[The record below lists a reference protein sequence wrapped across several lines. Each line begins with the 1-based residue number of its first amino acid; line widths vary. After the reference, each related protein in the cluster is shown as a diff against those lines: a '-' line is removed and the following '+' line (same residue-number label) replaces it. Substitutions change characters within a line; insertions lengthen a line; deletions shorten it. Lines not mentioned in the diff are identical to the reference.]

1 MMKAVTA
8 MATIQKR
15 SNGYFISVSCGYDNT
30 GKQIRR
36 TMTYRPETGM
46 TAKQIEKEVKRQAVL
61 FEEKCRSG
69 NILSGSVKFA
79 TFSEM
84 WLDDHKRQLRPKTY
98 SRYKA
103 MLPRINAAIGHL
115 RLDRIQPLHLRKFY
129 DNLAES
135 GVRADIKY
143 KCNIDVAG
151 YMKEHKLTGAEISR
165 CSGLSSATV
174 SSLKK
179 GNNVTEKSAAAFAEY
194 MGQRL
199 DKLFTAVDADKTLSG
214 KTVLHH
220 HRLISSILSTA
231 VEWGVIASNPCDR
244 TQAPKAEKTEPR
256 YLDEKQAA
264 AMLELLDY
272 EPFDFRIMIRVLLF
286 TGLRRG
292 ELLGLEWQDID
303 FEKRLL
309 NVRRSSLYLP
319 ELGVYEDETKNDS
332 SDRLFKVSQTVID
345 DLKEYRVWQL
355 EQRLKVGDRW
365 HDTNR
370 LFTNPEGKPLN
381 PDTLSG
387 WFSDF
392 VKAHRDELPYVSVH
406 SLRHTN
412 ATLQIAAGV
421 PITTVSMRL
430 GHANA
435 ATTGRIY
442 AHAIKSADEAAAE
455 AIEDLLVPKKKNIG

>member
-1 MMKAVTA
+1 MKAVTA

-15 SNGYFISVSCGYDNT
+15 NNSYLISVSCGYDNT

-36 TMTYRPETGM
+36 TMTYKPEPNM
-46 TAKQIEKEVKRQAVL
+46 TAKQIEKEVQRQAVL

-69 NILSGSVKFA
+69 NILNGSVKFA
-79 TFSEM
+79 AFSEM

-165 CSGLSSATV
+165 RSGLSSATV

-220 HRLISSILSTA
+220 HRLISSILGTA

-319 ELGVYEDETKNDS
+319 EMGVYQDDTKNDS
-332 SDRLFKVSQTVID
+332 SDRIFKVSQTVID
-345 DLKEYRVWQL
+345 DLRDFRVWQL

-365 HDTNR
+365 HNTNR

-392 VKAHRDELPYVSVH
+392 VKAHRDVLPYVSVH

-430 GHANA
+430 GHSNT

-455 AIEDLLVPKKKNIG
+455 AIDDILVPKSKKTG

>member
-1 MMKAVTA
+1 

-36 TMTYRPETGM
+36 TMTYRPEEGM

-79 TFSEM
+79 VFSEM

-165 CSGLSSATV
+165 RSGLSSATV

-220 HRLISSILSTA
+220 HRLISSILGTA

-264 AMLELLDY
+264 AMLALLDY

-355 EQRLKVGDRW
+355 EQRFKVGDRW

-430 GHANA
+430 GHSNA

-455 AIEDLLVPKKKNIG
+455 AIDDILVPKRKNIG

>member
-1 MMKAVTA
+1 MKK
-8 MATIQKR
+8 MPTIQKR
-15 SNGYFISVSCGYDNT
+15 NNSYLISVSCGYDNT

-36 TMTYRPETGM
+36 TMTYKPEPNM
-46 TAKQIEKEVKRQAVL
+46 TAKQIEKEVQRQAVL

-69 NILSGSVKFA
+69 NILNGSVKFA
-79 TFSEM
+79 AFSEM

-129 DNLAES
+129 ENLAES
-135 GVRADIKY
+135 GIRADIKY
-143 KCNIDVAG
+143 KCNIDVAA
-151 YMKEHKLTGAEISR
+151 YMAENKLTGADISR

-174 SSLKK
+174 SSLKQ
-179 GNNVTEKSAAAFAEY
+179 GNNVNEKSAAAFSEY
-194 MGQRL
+194 MGKRL
-199 DKLFTAVDADKTLSG
+199 DDLFTPVDGDKTLSG

-220 HRLISSILSTA
+220 HRLISSILGTA
-231 VEWGVIASNPCDR
+231 VEWGVIISNPCDR

-264 AMLELLDY
+264 AMLELLDK

-292 ELLGLEWQDID
+292 ELIGLEWHDID
-303 FEKRLL
+303 FER
-309 NVRRSSLYLP
+309 NIIQVCRSSLYLP
-319 ELGVYEDETKNDS
+319 EMGVYQDDTKNDS
-332 SDRLFKVSQTVID
+332 SDRIIKVSQTVID
-345 DLKEYRVWQL
+345 DLREFRVWQL
-355 EQRLKVGDRW
+355 EQRLKAGDKW
-365 HDTNR
+365 QNSNR
-370 LFTNPEGKPLN
+370 LFTTAEGKPLH
-381 PDTLSG
+381 PDTLSDR
-387 WFSDF
+387 FSEF
-392 VKAHRDELPYVSVH
+392 IKAHRDVLPYVSIH

-421 PITTVSMRL
+421 PITTVSKRL
-430 GHANA
+430 GHSNA

-455 AIEDLLVPKKKNIG
+455 AIDDILVPKSKKTG

>member
-1 MMKAVTA
+1 

-79 TFSEM
+79 IFSEM

-165 CSGLSSATV
+165 RSGLSSATV

-220 HRLISSILSTA
+220 HRLISSILGTA

-365 HDTNR
+365 QDTNR

-455 AIEDLLVPKKKNIG
+455 AIDDILVPKRKNIG